1 MFEDTLQ
8 LVSVWVVPILL
19 AVTLHE
25 AAHAYAAH
33 WRGDDTA
40 ARAGRLSLNPFR
52 HVDLFGTV
60 LLPGM
65 LLLFKAPVLFGYA
78 KPVPVAFARLRR
90 PKRDMIIVAA
100 AGPAANLALAIG
112 SAVAMHAA
120 PLLSGAVGEWVLT
133 NLSNMI
139 LLNLV
144 LAVFNML
151 PLPPL
156 DGGRVLIGLLPP
168 PLDAK
173 LARLERHGMMIL
185 LGLLFIVPIVASQF
199 GKNWHPLA
207 EVVWPITRMLYN
219 FVAMITGLA

>member
-1 MFEDTLQ
+1 MFGETLQ
-8 LVSVWVVPILL
+8 LLSVWIVPILL

-25 AAHAYAAH
+25 AAHAYAAN

-40 ARAGRLSLNPFR
+40 ARAGRLSLNPIK

-60 LLPGM
+60 LLPG
-65 LLLFKAPVLFGYA
+65 LLLLLKAPVLFGYA
-78 KPVPVAFARLRR
+78 KPVPVIFGRLRQ

-100 AGPAANLALAIG
+100 AGPLANMVLAIAAALAL
-112 SAVAMHAA
+112 HAA
-120 PLLSGAVGEWVLT
+120 PLLSGEIGAWVLA
-133 NLSNMI
+133 NLQNML

-151 PLPPL
+151 PIPPL

-173 LARLERHGMMIL
+173 LARLERHGMLLL
-185 LGLLFIVPIVASQF
+185 LGLLFIVPFIGTQLD
-199 GKNWHPLA
+199 KDWHPLA
-207 EVVWPITRMLYN
+207 MVVWPLVRMLYN
-219 FVAMITGLA
+219 FVAAITGLA